1 MIKQNNIGTEDSLVH
16 LDWVEST
23 RKRLEEKQV
32 FVEFKL
38 IQDLEH
44 EVARGQIDD
53 LMSWLEIQMK
63 R

>member
-1 MIKQNNIGTEDSLVH
+1 MH
-16 LDWVEST
+16 HDWVEST

-32 FVEFKL
+32 FVKFKL
-38 IQDLEH
+38 IADLEH

-63 R
+63 C

>member
-1 MIKQNNIGTEDSLVH
+1 MLKEVNIGTEDSLVH
-16 LDWVEST
+16 SDWVEST
-23 RKRLEEKQV
+23 RKRLEEKQIY
-32 FVEFKL
+32 VEFKL

-63 R
+63 C